1 LSNAGADNS
10 FINQAGPKL
19 EARTRAGQMVA
30 FRISGKLYYIGG
42 YTNLNGNLFYLVS
55 CRAATT
61 SQGKEMFYMTFANKN
76 TFGSTAGYKIDIEHN
91 ITDSQWSVSAT
102 RDYNNLSNNLI
113 AKDFL
118 ESSTYNTNDIVCQI
132 TSGVKYLYRCKEDG
146 VSGIW
151 DSSKWEAKTL
161 GELVTAILN
170 Q

>member
-1 LSNAGADNS
+1 
-10 FINQAGPKL
+10 
-19 EARTRAGQMVA
+19 MVA
-30 FRISGKLYYIGG
+30 IRISGKLYYSGG

-76 TFGSTAGYKIDIEHN
+76 SFESAAGYVISIEHN

-102 RDYNNLSNNLI
+102 RAYNNLSNNLI
-113 AKDFL
+113 AKDYST
-118 ESSTYNTNDIVCQI
+118 SSTYNTNDIVCQI

-146 VSGIW
+146 VTGTW
-151 DSSKWEAKTL
+151 DSTKWEKTTL